1 MTDVGVVSM
10 TLHKVPNDSDDPLL
24 DIHLHPMLGKE
35 SSRWIEVVVIIWI
48 LSPVQTGCEMRNS
61 NVGICD

>member
-24 DIHLHPMLGKE
+24 AIHLHPMLGKE
-35 SSRWIEVVVIIWI
+35 SSRWIEVVVVIIWI
-48 LSPVQTGCEMRNS
+48 ISPVETGCGMRNS
-61 NVGICD
+61 NVGI